1 VTGNLDNLAVGT
13 PVAEAKNIH
22 AKWRES
28 SESLIEACVRIAEV
42 MSVYAEEKRADERS
56 KFVSE
61 LIDRGLLSKQDG
73 RRPGKSPKLSKLIT
87 IGESQYLQ
95 DKRVRPLLPPSY
107 STLYYICQLAT
118 QLATVDPLTAAAKLV
133 AVLERNKGRLDTRTA
148 IAELNR
154 SRKKVRVRR
163 APRRPPPVPA
173 ITLLIA
179 ANKVFDLVL
188 LTPTPRDIAAFRGG
202 GPDDYLARC
211 LPLTKLIGQPG
222 TKAVVA
228 LALEAQHIDVA
239 PLILSLAGRHTFP
252 QSATN
257 RSGLKY
263 SESTVLLTS
272 DGISLQSKTADWS
285 NLKDGFRRL
294 LEGAYPELR
303 RRLHVFAPGDERG
316 WTSLVAEGSW
326 IEMPL

>member
-13 PVAEAKNIH
+13 PIAEAKNIH

-28 SESLIEACVRIAEV
+28 SESLIAACIRIAEV

-61 LIDRGLLSKQDG
+61 LIERGVLSKQDG

-87 IGESQYLQ
+87 IGESEYLQ
-95 DKRVRPLLPPSY
+95 DRRVRPLLPPSY

-118 QLATVDPLTAAAKLV
+118 HLAKADPPTATSKLV
-133 AVLERNKGRLDTRTA
+133 AVLERYKGRLDTRTA

-154 SRKKVRVRR
+154 SRRKVRVRR
-163 APRRPPPVPA
+163 VPRQPTPA
-173 ITLLIA
+173 AISALIA
-179 ANKVFDLVL
+179 TNRVFDLVL
-188 LTPTPRDIAAFRGG
+188 LTPTPKDIAAFRGG

-263 SESTVLLTS
+263 SESTVLITS

-285 NLKDGFRRL
+285 NLKAGFRRL

-303 RRLHVFAPGDERG
+303 RRLHVFAPGEERG
-316 WTSLVAEGSW
+316 WTSLIAERSW
-326 IEMPL
+326 LEMPP